1 MLARRNPSEVYRKI
15 DFDARIASAKPGEL
29 VVLCL
34 EQFISAV
41 GSALIA
47 DERKNNELKSQ
58 AMTRAMSALTALQM
72 GIDGN
77 AGMAAAL
84 SQFYGAAR
92 KTLLDSVLRF
102 DAKAIAA
109 MRQDFVDV
117 AKALAAAQGQS

>member
-1 MLARRNPSEVYRKI
+1 MLAQRNPNEVYRRI
-15 DFDARIASAKPGEL
+15 DFDARIAGAKPAEL

-34 EQFISAV
+34 EQFIAAT
-41 GSALIA
+41 GSAIIA

-77 AGMAAAL
+77 TGMAAAL
-84 SQFYGAAR
+84 GQFYGAAR
-92 KTLLDSVLRF
+92 KTLLDSVIRF
-102 DAKAIAA
+102 DARAVKA

-117 AKALAAAQGQS
+117 AQALAAAPKSG

>member
-1 MLARRNPSEVYRKI
+1 MLAQRNPAEAYRRV
-15 DFDARIASAKPGEL
+15 DFDARIAAAKPGEL

-34 EQFISAV
+34 EQFVAAM

-58 AMTRAMSALTALQM
+58 SMTRALSSLTALQM

-77 AGMAAAL
+77 GGMAGPL

-92 KTLLDSVLRF
+92 QTLLDNVLHF
-102 DAKAIAA
+102 DATAIKVV
-109 MRQDFVDV
+109 RRDFMDV
-117 AKALAAAQGQS
+117 YQAFVGSDKQS